1 MNLIIPQKK
10 SNEISFLFGAID
22 DDDTYEMVEIFAI
35 NHSISFDNAKFRYFN
50 LMTDEFGV
58 PKNSSENYY
67 QSLFREMTQRK
78 VLLPKIF
85 SGTYKENGN
94 TYPKITLTNNY
105 IIDIETNEKFLFINP
120 YLIHYFGKNLGE
132 NIGFEYLKFEG
143 V

>member
-10 SNEISFLFGAID
+10 SNEISFLFGAI